1 MEFEKRRRCTKAMNM
16 APLIDVVFLLL
27 LFFMLT
33 SQFIEEPAIKIA
45 LPKSKTSEVLPNEEP
60 KTISVTEAGQIYF
73 MGSMVELKDLKTAI
87 LQTQE
92 QDFIKIKADSG
103 VRLGLMVN
111 VIDEVKLAGI
121 KQFSIAAQPQQS
133 RKD

>member
-1 MEFEKRRRCTKAMNM
+1 MEFERRRRCTKTMNM
-16 APLIDVVFLLL
+16 TPLVDVVFQLL

-45 LPKSKTSEVLPNEEP
+45 LPKSKTSEVLANEEP

-73 MGSMVELKDLKTAI
+73 MDKLVELKDLKTAI
-87 LQTQE
+87 LQARE
-92 QDFIKIKADSG
+92 QDFIKIKADSK
-103 VRLGLMVN
+103 VSLGLMVN

-121 KQFSIAAQPQQS
+121 KQFSIAAQPQQYK
-133 RKD
+133 KD

>member
-1 MEFEKRRRCTKAMNM
+1 MNVT
-16 APLIDVVFLLL
+16 PLVDVVFQLL

-45 LPKSKTSEVLPNEEP
+45 LPKSKTSEVLANEEP

-73 MGSMVELKDLKTAI
+73 MDKLVELKDLKTAI
-87 LQTQE
+87 LQARE
-92 QDFIKIKADSG
+92 QDFIKIKADSK
-103 VRLGLMVN
+103 VSLGLMVN

-121 KQFSIAAQPQQS
+121 KQFSIAAQPQQYK
-133 RKD
+133 KD